1 MKPSLKY
8 GLILGGVLA
17 AFPLL
22 VYAIGMDK
30 EESFQKISTVINLA
44 LISIILYL
52 GIREQRDQYG
62 NGFISFGN
70 GFGTG
75 IRISTIAALIS
86 MVFSY
91 LYFTVINPG
100 MVTYIK
106 MKQEEELMNRGMS
119 DEMIEKASANMDAW
133 MSPAAMAGFSMF
145 GTFLLGL
152 VITLIVAALMKK
164 EDPSAEIS

>member
-1 MKPSLKY
+1 MKPSVKY

-22 VYAIGMDK
+22 VYALGMDK
-30 EESFQKISTVINLA
+30 EESFQKISTIINLA
-44 LISIILYL
+44 LISTILYL
-52 GIREQRDQYG
+52 GIKEERDQHG
-62 NGFISFGN
+62 NGFISFGK

-75 IRISTIAALIS
+75 IRISSIAALIS

-119 DEMIEKASANMDAW
+119 EEMIEKASANMDKW
-133 MSPAAMAGFSMF
+133 MSPEAMAGFSMF
-145 GTFLLGL
+145 GTLLLGL